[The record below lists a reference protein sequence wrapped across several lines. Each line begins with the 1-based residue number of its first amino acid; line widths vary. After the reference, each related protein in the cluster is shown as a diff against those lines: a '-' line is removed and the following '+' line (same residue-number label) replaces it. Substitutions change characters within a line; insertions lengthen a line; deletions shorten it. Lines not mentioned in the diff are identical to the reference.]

1 MKKEVWVRMI
11 LDFEFFQLELRMN
24 LENQRIL
31 DKEEL
36 FGLRIS

>member
-1 MKKEVWVRMI
+1 MVKEVWVQMI
-11 LDFEFFQLELRMN
+11 LDLEFFQQELRMN
-24 LENQRIL
+24 LENLRSL